1 MIITGIERDK
11 EMLEFKARLLGSL
24 LYFTQTFFK
33 YRTGREFSLSHPTGR
48 ESHHV
53 SVCRELTK
61 AFNLETTRLIINL
74 PPGHFKSTLL
84 QHFIAWAWAHY
95 PDCMFIYLSYS
106 HDEAAKNTAVIK
118 DIISLPQYKRLF
130 GVTVHP
136 DFSARDDF
144 KTTGGGAIKAFG
156 SGGAVTGKDAG
167 FPDCDRFSGC
177 LVMDDMHK
185 PDEVHS
191 ETIRQGV
198 IKNYQETVAQRPR
211 GPRVPQIFLGQCLR
225 EDDLADFFKK
235 RGDGHTWERVVL
247 PARDEAGNVLDP
259 NIKTKEELIT
269 MEKFNPFVYYAQY
282 QQTPQPASGGI
293 FKKRDFYLLDE
304 EPKILATFITGD
316 TAETDKNYN
325 DPTVFGFWGVYKIND
340 TRRMELE
347 QYALHWIDCVEIR
360 VEPNELESEFLHFYG
375 ECCMHKV
382 QPSFAAIERK
392 STGVTLVSVLNN
404 VRGLNILNIER
415 TRASGNKVARYFEVQ
430 PFVAKKLFSLP
441 RNGRHTQMCIEHMGK
456 ITANNT
462 HRHDD
467 IADNLYDAGKIT
479 FIDKTIH
486 QYIQLGQTK
495 QDKAISQLAHTYNSI
510 NDLRSQAYG

>member
-33 YRTGREFSLSHPTGR
+33 YRTGREFCLSHPVGR

-118 DIISLPQYKRLF
+118 DIISLPQYRRIF

-144 KTTGGGAIKAFG
+144 KTTGGGAVKAFG

-191 ETIRQGV
+191 ETIREGV

-211 GPRVPQIFLGQCLR
+211 GPKVPQIFLGQCLR

-235 RGDGHTWERVVL
+235 SGDGHKWARVVL
-247 PARDEAGNVLDP
+247 QAVDAAGNILDP
-259 NIKTKEELIT
+259 NIKTKDELKT
-269 MEKFNPFVYYAQY
+269 MEKFNPYVYWAQY
-282 QQTPQPASGGI
+282 QQTPQPTSGGI
-293 FKKRDFYLLDE
+293 FKKGNFYLLDD
-304 EPKILATFITGD
+304 EPKLLATFLTCD
-316 TAETDKNYN
+316 TAETEKTHN
-325 DPTVFGFWGVYKIND
+325 DPTVFSFWGIYKIND
-340 TRRMELE
+340 NRRVEIE
-347 QYALHWIDCVEIR
+347 QYAVHWINCVQIW
-360 VEPNELESEFLHFYG
+360 VEPKQLEGEFLSFYSD
-375 ECCMHKV
+375 CCMHKV
-382 QPSFAAIERK
+382 PPAFAGIERK
-392 STGVTLVSVLNN
+392 STGVTLLSVLDS
-404 VRGLNILNIER
+404 VRGLTVVGIER
-415 TRASGNKVARYFEVQ
+415 TKASKSKIDRYFQMQ
-430 PFVAKKLFSLP
+430 PFVGKKLISLP
-441 RNGRHTQMCIEHMGK
+441 RNGEHTDMCIEHMAK
-456 ITANNT
+456 ITGNGA

-467 IADNLYDAGKIT
+467 ICDTAYDAVKIAL
-479 FIDKTIH
+479 IDKTIE
-486 QYIQLGQTK
+486 QYIQIGQTK
-495 QDKAISQLAHTYNSI
+495 QDKAISQLAHTYSSI
-510 NDLRSQAYG
+510 NDLRSRAYG